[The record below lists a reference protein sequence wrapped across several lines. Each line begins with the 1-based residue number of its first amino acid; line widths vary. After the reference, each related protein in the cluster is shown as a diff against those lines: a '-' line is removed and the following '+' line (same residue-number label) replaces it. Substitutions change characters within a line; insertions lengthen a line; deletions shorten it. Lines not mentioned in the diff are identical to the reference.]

1 MSPVTAADLDLIQ
14 SYDEFRIASALS
26 PFVPT
31 DADLESM
38 DPISRVM
45 EFFQEIESGLTEEQR
60 AKFDELKKELEHLP
74 SVELT
79 NFAKVL
85 TLVEKS
91 VLVLSIG
98 HAAELLLHL
107 LPQFGN
113 TAETIVKA
121 ASLSLAIFIA
131 KK

>member
-1 MSPVTAADLDLIQ
+1 
-14 SYDEFRIASALS
+14 
-26 PFVPT
+26 
-31 DADLESM
+31 M
-38 DPISRVM
+38 DPISRVK
-45 EFFQEIESGLTEEQR
+45 EFFQEIESSLTEEQR
-60 AKFDELKKELEHLP
+60 EKFGELKKELEHLP
-74 SVELT
+74 SVEVT

-85 TLVEKS
+85 ALVEKS

-98 HAAELLLHL
+98 HAAELLLHF